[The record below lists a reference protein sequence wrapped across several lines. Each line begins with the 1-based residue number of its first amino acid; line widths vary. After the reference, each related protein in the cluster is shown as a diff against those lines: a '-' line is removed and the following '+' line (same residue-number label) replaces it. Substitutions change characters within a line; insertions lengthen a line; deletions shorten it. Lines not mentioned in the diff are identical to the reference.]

1 MLATELLTSR
11 RIIAGRCAI
20 THDGELFRGKELE
33 LPHSSIISDPR
44 RNNCPV
50 GGFDYAKSMARH
62 EGSLHRRHHPDIA
75 PDRNGSEAVF

>member
-1 MLATELLTSR
+1 MALMLATELLTGR

-44 RNNCPV
+44 LNNCPV
-50 GGFDYAKSMARH
+50 GGFRLCK
-62 EGSLHRRHHPDIA
+62 I
-75 PDRNGSEAVF
+75 NGAA